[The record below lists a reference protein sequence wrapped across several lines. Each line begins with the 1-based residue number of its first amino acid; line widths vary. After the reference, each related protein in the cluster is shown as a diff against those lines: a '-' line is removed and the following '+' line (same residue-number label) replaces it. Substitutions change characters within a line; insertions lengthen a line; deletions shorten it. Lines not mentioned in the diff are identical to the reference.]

1 MTMKRF
7 ADLQRDFA
15 GAVLDTEAAV
25 PAPLSRKTGGVPSRR
40 FGVYRNNVYASLIEV
55 LSGRFPVVARL
66 VGEAFFRAMARV
78 YIEREPPR
86 SAVLLLSLIHI

>member
-1 MTMKRF
+1 MPPF

-15 GAVLDTEAAV
+15 GAVLDREAAV
-25 PAPLSRKTGGVPSRR
+25 PAPLSCKAGGVQCRR

-55 LSGRFPVVARL
+55 LTGRFPVFARL
-66 VGEAFFRAMARV
+66 VGDEFFRAMARV

-86 SAVLLLSLIHI
+86 SAVLLRYGVRLP

>member
-1 MTMKRF
+1 MKRF

-40 FGVYRNNVYASLIEV
+40 FGVYRNNVYAGLIE
-55 LSGRFPVVARL
+55 
-66 VGEAFFRAMARV
+66 
-78 YIEREPPR
+78 
-86 SAVLLLSLIHI
+86 